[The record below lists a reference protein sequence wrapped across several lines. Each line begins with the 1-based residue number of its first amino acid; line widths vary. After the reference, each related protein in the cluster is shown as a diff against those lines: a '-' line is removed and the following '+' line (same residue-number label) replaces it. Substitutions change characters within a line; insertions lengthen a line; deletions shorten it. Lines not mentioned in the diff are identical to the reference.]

1 MFDVFAFPSHFEGFG
16 IVMIEAQMSG
26 LPVVC
31 SENVPKET
39 AITQNVEYL
48 SIDTKESGQLWAKAI
63 VNCKNKMQEV
73 NRTESMLCAKYDI
86 TEISKEIEGYYEN
99 LMER

>member
-1 MFDVFAFPSHFEGFG
+1 MIDAVNNTQDYYSMFDVFAFPSHFEGFG

-48 SIDTKESGQLWAKAI
+48 SIELRKVYSFGRRQ
-63 VNCKNKMQEV
+63 
-73 NRTESMLCAKYDI
+73 S
-86 TEISKEIEGYYEN
+86 
-99 LMER
+99 